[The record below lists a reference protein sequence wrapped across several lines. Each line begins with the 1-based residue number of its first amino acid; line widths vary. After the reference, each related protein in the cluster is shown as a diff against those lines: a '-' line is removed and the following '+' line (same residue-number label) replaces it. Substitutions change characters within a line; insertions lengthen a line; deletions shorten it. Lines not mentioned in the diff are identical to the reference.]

1 MRAAG
6 RGARPNVQD
15 FQTLAKPP
23 LPPCYRAFTRSQALS
38 RTIGSDVVPP
48 KSGRAIEAPGQ
59 EAVMAE
65 AIPRQHPA
73 VVLRSHYT
81 HLRALLA
88 IAIIAVVAL
97 SVSVV
102 ILATNNNGSSPSSA
116 PARVSAAAPAGSTRY
131 NGGHEEGSLFAAP
144 RLADTRYD
152 GGPEEGTRGPGH

>member
-1 MRAAG
+1 
-6 RGARPNVQD
+6 
-15 FQTLAKPP
+15 
-23 LPPCYRAFTRSQALS
+23 
-38 RTIGSDVVPP
+38 
-48 KSGRAIEAPGQ
+48 
-59 EAVMAE
+59 MAE
-65 AIPRQHPA
+65 AISRQHPA

-102 ILATNNNGSSPSSA
+102 ILATNDNGSTAANS
-116 PARVSAAAPAGSTRY
+116 PARVSAAAPTGSTRY

-144 RLADTRYD
+144 RSAGSRYD